1 VLVFHY
7 NYYGAIVRDLVSKLF
22 GQGQEEE
29 APAKAP
35 AKTSGKEVKKK
46 GASPVN
52 AETAKK
58 SKELEDESSILD
70 SATPDQQVKSESD
83 DYLASGGLMSDA
95 TPKLEGSMDNKEP
108 ASESEQTGTDQIA
121 SQQPAIDE
129 TAVSIKPIQLDEAKK
144 PAAIL
149 QAVHHCHIGNVRTRN
164 EDSTFVFTAEAGGE
178 EPLIPFGLYVLAD
191 GMGGHHAGHKASR
204 DVSRIIAQH
213 VLERIYLPLVKKS
226 THTSTRSQEP
236 IRDVMLDAI
245 QIANQQIHNP
255 EPEMESGTTLTAIL
269 VFGRRIYITHIG
281 DSRAYLMSDGQLKQL
296 TTDHSYVRRLID
308 AGQLTEEEALVHPQR
323 NMLYKAVGQGGTLDI
338 DTFTQTLPKN
348 GTLIICSDGLWGL
361 VSDPS
366 ITNVV
371 QKEDPLWDRANELIN
386 LALEAGGHDNIS
398 AILVSFG
405 F

>member
-1 VLVFHY
+1 ME
-7 NYYGAIVRDLVSKLF
+7 NR
-22 GQGQEEE
+22 
-29 APAKAP
+29 
-35 AKTSGKEVKKK
+35 
-46 GASPVN
+46 
-52 AETAKK
+52 
-58 SKELEDESSILD
+58 
-70 SATPDQQVKSESD
+70 
-83 DYLASGGLMSDA
+83 
-95 TPKLEGSMDNKEP
+95 EP
-108 ASESEQTGTDQIA
+108 ASESEQTGTDQIET
-121 SQQPAIDE
+121 QQPAIDE
-129 TAVSIKPIQLDEAKK
+129 TAVSIKPIQLGQVKK
-144 PAAIL
+144 PTAML
-149 QAVHHCHIGNVRTRN
+149 QAVHCCHIGNVRTRN

-204 DVSRIIAQH
+204 DASRIVAQH
-213 VLERIYLPLVKKS
+213 VLDRIYLPLLKKS
-226 THTSTRSQEP
+226 THTSTPSQEP

-245 QIANQQIHNP
+245 QIANQQIHSP
-255 EPEMESGTTLTAIL
+255 EPGMESGTTLTAIL

-281 DSRAYLMSDGQLKQL
+281 DSRAYLMNDGQLKQL

-308 AGQLTEEEALVHPQR
+308 AGQLTEEEAIVHPQR

-361 VSDPS
+361 VSDTS

-371 QKEDPLWDRANELIN
+371 QKEDSLWDRANELID